1 MRFLL
6 RTISLLVL
14 VLAVIAGVIDAIKS
28 VAASRV
34 ELTPLGQIWF
44 ELSPDTLNLVQALVQ
59 RYLHP
64 YIWDPVIQWILLQP
78 TWAVL
83 LVISLL
89 FYMIAWRR
97 PRPAGRFAAR

>member
-28 VAASRV
+28 VAASKV
-34 ELTPLGQIWF
+34 EFTPLGLAWF
-44 ELSPDTLNLVQALVQ
+44 EISPDTLNLVQAAVQ
-59 RYLHP
+59 RHVHP
-64 YIWDPVIQWILLQP
+64 YLWDPVIQWILLQP
-78 TWAVL
+78 TWAVFL
-83 LVISLL
+83 AVSLL
-89 FYMIAWRR
+89 FYLIAWRR